1 MPVPLRT
8 AALAAL
14 LSFTLLPV
22 GCDGAGGVDA
32 GSRPDVPGLVPEAEL
47 GTMED
52 SEFAPLSDGDE
63 LAYILGPQGGYHF
76 LASVRVR
83 GVVPGN
89 PDMLGDPSNPR
100 VEFRAWRGDARVDIR
115 ASEYIQG
122 LDPVAG
128 DPLTHEMVGRLL
140 ILNIMSCADLT
151 GETIRVE
158 VEVEDVEGT
167 VVTDE
172 VTVTAVPDPVTCG

>member
-1 MPVPLRT
+1 MRRLCLT
-8 AALAAL
+8 ALLFLAA
-14 LSFTLLPV
+14 
-22 GCDGAGGVDA
+22 CDGGGGVDA
-32 GSRPDVPGLVPEAEL
+32 GPRFDAAGVTPEAEL
-47 GTMED
+47 GTAED

-83 GVVPGN
+83 GVEPGN
-89 PDMLGDPSNPR
+89 PDMLSDPRNPR

-128 DPLTHEMVGRLL
+128 EPGAFEMVGRLL
-140 ILNIMSCADLT
+140 ILNITSCDDLT
-151 GETIRVE
+151 GETLRIE
-158 VEVEDVEGT
+158 VEVQDVNGV

-172 VTVTAVPDPVTCG
+172 ATVTAVPDPITCG